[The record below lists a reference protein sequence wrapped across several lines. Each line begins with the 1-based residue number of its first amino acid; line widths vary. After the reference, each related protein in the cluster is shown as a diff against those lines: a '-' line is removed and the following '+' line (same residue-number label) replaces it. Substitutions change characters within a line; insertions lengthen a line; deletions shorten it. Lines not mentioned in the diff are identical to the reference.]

1 VASLL
6 FLAILIL
13 LPALFTWVLVRL
25 LVAYGQ
31 GGSRRQVLAKAVP
44 AGALLPLL
52 PGTIWVAME
61 DMINNAALIAVAG
74 TLMLAVVIGVCVCL
88 PVGLAA
94 TRDL

>member
-1 VASLL
+1 VVSLL

-13 LPALFTWVLVRL
+13 LPALFTWGLVRL
-25 LVAYGQ
+25 LVAYGH

-44 AGALLPLL
+44 GGALLPLL
-52 PGTIWVAME
+52 PGTVWVAMA
-61 DMINNAALIAVAG
+61 DMINNAPLIAVVG
-74 TLMLAVVIGVCVCL
+74 TMMLAVVIGLCVCL

>member
-1 VASLL
+1 MASLL

-13 LPALFTWVLVRL
+13 LPALFTWGLVRL
-25 LVAYGQ
+25 LVAYGH
-31 GGSRRQVLAKAVP
+31 GGSRRHVLSIAVP
-44 AGALLPLL
+44 AGALLPML
-52 PGTIWVAME
+52 PGTVWVAMS

-74 TLMLAVVIGVCVCL
+74 TLMLAAVIGVCVCL